1 MAIAAVVPIIGQV
14 AALVAP
20 LLPDI
25 IRGVEQ
31 VFRAP
36 RSGQDRL
43 DVASQ
48 AIRAVVDKAVARG
61 DVGGSPSDAEL
72 RALVE
77 ATFQRMKSAGELS
90 APAAVKI
97 PENGVYLL
105 RGRLVPV
112 PGIDLS

>member
-90 APAAVKI
+90 AAAVKI

>member
-36 RSGQDRL
+36 QSGADRM
-43 DVASQ
+43 DVIASTLR
-48 AIRAVVDKAVARG
+48 AIVSKAVARG
-61 DVGGSPSDAEL
+61 EVAAQPSDEEL

-77 ATFQRMKSAGELS
+77 ATFQRMKAAGELS
-90 APAAVKI
+90 AAP
-97 PENGVYLL
+97 PMRQTGVFLF
-105 RGRLVPV
+105 RGTLAPV
-112 PGIDLS
+112 QGFE

>member
-36 RSGQDRL
+36 KSGTDRM
-43 DVASQ
+43 DVITSTLR
-48 AIRAVVDKAVARG
+48 AIVDKAVARG
-61 DVGGSPSDAEL
+61 EVGGQPSDAEL
-72 RALVE
+72 RAMVE
-77 ATFQRMKSAGELS
+77 ATFQRMKAAGELTPP
-90 APAAVKI
+90 PAVTV
-97 PENGVYLL
+97 PESGVYLF
-105 RGRLVPV
+105 RGRVLPI
-112 PGIDLS
+112 PGEL

>member
-1 MAIAAVVPIIGQV
+1 MAAAIVPIVGQV

-36 RSGQDRL
+36 RSGQDRM
-43 DVASQ
+43 DVIASTLR
-48 AIRAVVDKAVARG
+48 AIVDKAVARG
-61 DVGGSPSDAEL
+61 EVAGQPSDAEL

-77 ATFQRMKSAGELS
+77 ATFQRMKAAGELS
-90 APAAVKI
+90 PPAAVTI
-97 PENGVYLL
+97 PESGIYLV
-105 RGRLVPV
+105 RGRLLPI
-112 PGIDLS
+112 PGEL